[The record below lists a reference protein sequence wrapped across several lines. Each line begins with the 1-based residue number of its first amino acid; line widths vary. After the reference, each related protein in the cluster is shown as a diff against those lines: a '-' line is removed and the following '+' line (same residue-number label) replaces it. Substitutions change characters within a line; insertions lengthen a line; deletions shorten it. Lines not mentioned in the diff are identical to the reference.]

1 MLVRRSEE
9 AEDGGQVNAS
19 ASDCSALLR
28 EEKASLAAGQRGL
41 RLFLSVIW

>member
-28 EEKASLAAGQRGL
+28 EEKASLVAGQRAL
-41 RLFLSVIW
+41 WLFLFLIW